1 MVKSKP
7 GWRILTV
14 NMPEEERTA
23 LLKMADGRKWRKF
36 FKDIQDDA
44 RKRAEITQ
52 GLRDSL
58 ALKEQQ
64 LKTLDSQLESASS
77 EIRRLCEKYG
87 EEVPP

>member
-14 NMPEEERTA
+14 NMPEEERAA

-36 FKDIQDDA
+36 FKDIQNDA
-44 RKRAEITQ
+44 RKAAEINQ

-64 LKTLDSQLESASS
+64 LKVLDSQLNSASS
-77 EIRRLCEKYG
+77 EIRKLREKHG
-87 EEVPP
+87 EGIP

>member
-14 NMPEEERTA
+14 NMPEEERAA

-44 RKRAEITQ
+44 RRAAEINQ

-58 ALKEQQ
+58 ALREQQ
-64 LKTLDSQLESASS
+64 LKVLRSGLNTASC
-77 EIRRLCEKYG
+77 EIERLREKYG
-87 EEVPP
+87 EEVPG